1 MATPTILDA
10 RLSSLI
16 DHLYAAAMDPS
27 LWPGTATL
35 IAEAMQST
43 SAVVK
48 LHTDGGEVSLLECT
62 GNLVVSEADRAWA
75 EDWHRRDLWVERSV
89 QHGMGR
95 VITDADLVTVE
106 EQRCSGFYQEWL
118 RHLDI
123 HHLLGA
129 VFPAGPG
136 TVAVLGIHRPADAGG
151 YRRHERRRAAFL
163 LPHLQRALR
172 LRQQLQAVSLQQG
185 QALAALDR
193 LDTGVFMVDAALRV
207 RFMNGAAQ
215 QLLRHN
221 TELSVV
227 RDRLCLSSASLQ
239 QRLLVQ
245 LQAAVNADGAA
256 ASAAGSVLLVP
267 RERRAPLSVEVV
279 PLAPGH
285 SAPAP
290 DQRAAL
296 VQVRDPVASVRLAQ
310 LQALFGFTPTE
321 AAVAAS
327 LAQGVSLETMA
338 AQMQISLDT
347 VRTHLKRILSKTG
360 THRQAEAAVL
370 LARSAG
376 LEPFP

>member
-48 LHTDGGEVSLLECT
+48 LHTDGGEVSLLERT

-136 TVAVLGIHRPADAGG
+136 TVAVQVAGAIG
-151 YRRHERRRAAFL
+151 DYRSGDTIWCERIGPDDFARA
-163 LPHLQRALR
+163 
-172 LRQQLQAVSLQQG
+172 
-185 QALAALDR
+185 
-193 LDTGVFMVDAALRV
+193 
-207 RFMNGAAQ
+207 MN
-215 QLLRHN
+215 
-221 TELSVV
+221 
-227 RDRLCLSSASLQ
+227 RD
-239 QRLLVQ
+239 V
-245 LQAAVNADGAA
+245 
-256 ASAAGSVLLVP
+256 LVP
-267 RERRAPLSVEVV
+267 RAAGRFGWGRLIGREEARLLLLPPGPGARQQVVADPPWIARA
-279 PLAPGH
+279 
-285 SAPAP
+285 
-290 DQRAAL
+290 
-296 VQVRDPVASVRLAQ
+296 VRLVR
-310 LQALFGFTPTE
+310 AL
-321 AAVAAS
+321 
-327 LAQGVSLETMA
+327 
-338 AQMQISLDT
+338 
-347 VRTHLKRILSKTG
+347 
-360 THRQAEAAVL
+360 
-370 LARSAG
+370 
-376 LEPFP
+376 